1 MKKRFL
7 PISGLSVFAVLTIW
21 GSMLSSCGQQIPPT
35 GGPRDSIA
43 PKLVSANPGE
53 RTLNFKGNK
62 IVLTFD
68 EYIGV
73 ERPFEKLVISPTPK
87 KFPDAIGKLREV
99 TVKLKD
105 TLEENTTYTIDFQDA
120 IRDINENN
128 PIKEFSYTF
137 STGSYIDSG
146 FLVGR
151 VINAENGKPDSTL
164 IAVLQRDLSDSAV
177 AKQTPRYYT
186 RLKGDGSFTF
196 KNIKPGT
203 YNLFALKDVDGM
215 KKYDQSSEMIG
226 FLPKPVIIGKDTAFT
241 LFAFKTEEEEKPKAK
256 PALKAD
262 AKKNEDKRIK
272 LSYSIESNRH
282 DILTPIKITSDAPFK
297 KLDTSKILLT
307 NKEFKR
313 IPNYRISTDT
323 SNKQLLVDV
332 PWTENTDYKLILQ
345 KEFVFDTLDNRQM
358 KTDTITFTSK
368 KESDYGSLDIRIENL
383 DTTNHPILLL
393 KKDDRISFQL
403 KLVERRTK
411 IKLFNP
417 GEYQIA
423 ILYDINNNGKW
434 DTGNYWKKLQ
444 PELIIPRKQTLN
456 IRSNWD
462 NEVKIDLKQV
472 NGQ

>member
-1 MKKRFL
+1 MKNF
-7 PISGLSVFAVLTIW
+7 ITFFLSVLCFTAW
-21 GSMLSSCGQQIPPT
+21 AMLSSCGQQIPPT
-35 GGPRDSIA
+35 GGPRDSIP
-43 PKLVSANPGE
+43 PKLVSANPGL

-87 KFPDAIGKLREV
+87 KFPEAIGKLKEV

-120 IRDINENN
+120 IKDINENN

-137 STGSYIDSG
+137 STGSYIDTG

-151 VINAENGKPDSTL
+151 VINAENGRPDSTL
-164 IAVLQRDLSDSAV
+164 IAILQRDLSDSAV

-186 RLKGDGSFTF
+186 RLKGDGSFAF
-196 KNIKPGT
+196 KYIKPGI

-226 FLPKPVIIGKDTAFT
+226 FLKRPIVIGKDTAFT
-241 LFAFKTEEEEKPKAK
+241 LFAFKTEDEEKPKPKPVAK
-256 PALKAD
+256 PEV
-262 AKKNEDKRIK
+262 KKNEDKRIK
-272 LSYSIESNRH
+272 FSYSIESNRH

-297 KLDTSKILLT
+297 KLDTSKIRLV
-307 NKEFKR
+307 NKEFKP
-313 IPNYRISTDT
+313 IVKYKISTDT
-323 SNKQLLVDV
+323 SNKQLIIDV
-332 PWTENTDYKLILQ
+332 PWTENTEYKLILE

-368 KESDYGSLDIRIENL
+368 KESEYGSLDIRIENL
-383 DTTNHPILLL
+383 DTSNHPILLI
-393 KKDDRISFQL
+393 KKDDRIFFQL
-403 KLVERRTK
+403 PLKEIRTK
-411 IKLFNP
+411 IKLFRP
-417 GEYQIA
+417 DEYQMA
-423 ILYDINNNGKW
+423 ILYDSNNNGKW

-444 PELIIPRKQTLN
+444 PELIIPRKQNLT

-462 NEVKIDLKQV
+462 NEVKIDLK
-472 NGQ
+472 